1 MSEKS
6 NQENRPNSEIS
17 NKDSDPQKSSDWRW
31 ISIGAASPLLLGLIG
46 FGIYTAVT
54 PKSVPV
60 NIIVQAPLPSPASTP
75 PPTSNNPS
83 PITQQNLSSL
93 PIPLATTSPTTS
105 NPSITN
111 TTSPEDLVRKY
122 YENIKGGRYQESWN
136 MLPSGMQKD
145 PALHP
150 NGYASFSEWWTK
162 TNADIDATQLASQT
176 DQEAV
181 VNVDVRYT
189 VNRGSMRRSHLR
201 YFFSKDP
208 VNNSWTISKIKLQ

>member
-1 MSEKS
+1 MFEKS
-6 NQENRPNSEIS
+6 NQENQLDSEIL
-17 NKDSDPQKSSDWRW
+17 NKDSDLQKSSDWRW
-31 ISIGAASPLLLGLIG
+31 ILIGAVSPLLLGLIG

-54 PKSVPV
+54 PKTVPV
-60 NIIVQAPLPSPASTP
+60 NIIVQAPLSTPAST

-83 PITQQNLSSL
+83 PTTQQNLPLSST
-93 PIPLATTSPTTS
+93 PLATSSPNTS
-105 NPSITN
+105 NSSLVN

-122 YENIKGGRYQESWN
+122 YENIKSGRYQESWN

-145 PALHP
+145 SALHP
-150 NGYASFSEWWTK
+150 SGYASFSEWWTK